1 MTIMSLSATDLAKA
15 EKTPITIRS
24 TFFQNIYLRMD
35 GTGVATST
43 NNGAGTVNCQY
54 GPGAWTTYK
63 VHPQT
68 DGSYAF
74 ESAAFP
80 NVFLRMD
87 GTGVPA
93 TMAGGGTVNCQYG
106 AGPYEKFKA
115 RAQADGSFSFES
127 AAFPG
132 TYLRLVTGSGVTA
145 ATGPGGTVNCQ
156 VNANG
161 GENEKFFLDIA
172 Q

>member
-1 MTIMSLSATDLAKA
+1 MPLSAAGLAKLGDA
-15 EKTPITIRS
+15 PVTIQS
-24 TFFQNIYLRMD
+24 TFFPNIYLRMD
-35 GTGVATST
+35 GTGVTSST
-43 NNGAGTVNCQY
+43 DPGGGTVNCPY
-54 GPGAWTTYK
+54 GTGPWTGYK
-63 VHPQT
+63 VRPQA

-74 ESAAFP
+74 ESAAFS

-93 TMAGGGTVNCQYG
+93 TMAGGGKVNCQCG
-106 AGPYEKFKA
+106 IGPYEKCHL

-132 TYLRLVTGSGVTA
+132 IYLRMVTGSGVTT

-156 VNANG
+156 INANG
-161 GENEKFFLDIA
+161 GEHEKFILNRA
-172 Q
+172 

>member
-1 MTIMSLSATDLAKA
+1 MPLSAADLAKLGD
-15 EKTPITIRS
+15 TPITIQS
-24 TFFQNIYLRMD
+24 TFFPNIFLRMD
-35 GTGVATST
+35 GTGVTSFT
-43 NNGAGTVNCQY
+43 DPGSGTVNCQY
-54 GPGAWTTYK
+54 GPGPWTAYK
-63 VHPQT
+63 ARLQA
-68 DGSYAF
+68 DGTYAF

-87 GTGVPA
+87 GAGVPA
-93 TMAGGGTVNCQYG
+93 NMAGGGKVNCQFG
-106 AGPYEKFKA
+106 AFPYEKYHL

-132 TYLRLVTGSGVTA
+132 IYLRLVTDSGVTT

-161 GENEKFFLDIA
+161 GSHEKFYLERA
-172 Q
+172 

>member
-1 MTIMSLSATDLAKA
+1 MPLSATDLAKPGNA
-15 EKTPITIRS
+15 PITIRS
-24 TFFQNIYLRMD
+24 TFFQNVYLRMD
-35 GTGVATST
+35 GTGVTAST
-43 NNGAGTVNCQY
+43 DNGGGKVNCQY
-54 GPGAWTTYK
+54 GTGPWTTYK

-68 DGSYAF
+68 DGSYSF

-87 GTGVPA
+87 GTGVP
-93 TMAGGGTVNCQYG
+93 TTKAGGGTVNCQYG
-106 AGPYEKFKA
+106 IGPWEKFNA

-132 TYLRLVTGSGVTA
+132 IYLRMVTGSGVTS

-161 GENEKFFLDIA
+161 GENEKFLLDVA
-172 Q
+172 

>member
-1 MTIMSLSATDLAKA
+1 MPLSAADLAKLGDA
-15 EKTPITIRS
+15 PVTIQS
-24 TFFQNIYLRMD
+24 TFFPNVFLRMD
-35 GTGVATST
+35 GTGVTASADH
-43 NNGAGTVNCQY
+43 GGGTVNCQY
-54 GPGAWTTYK
+54 GTGPWTAYR
-63 VHPQT
+63 VRPQT
-68 DGSYAF
+68 DGSYSF

-87 GTGVPA
+87 GNGVPV

-106 AGPYEKFKA
+106 IGPWEKFNA

-132 TYLRLVTGSGVTA
+132 IFLRMVTGSGVTS

-156 VNANG
+156 VKANG
-161 GENEKFFLDIA
+161 GENEKFYLDKA

>member
-1 MTIMSLSATDLAKA
+1 MPLSAADLGKLGD
-15 EKTPITIRS
+15 TPITIQS
-24 TFFQNIYLRMD
+24 TFFPNIYLRMD
-35 GTGVATST
+35 GTGVTSFT
-43 NNGAGTVNCQY
+43 DSGGGTVNCQY
-54 GPGAWTTYK
+54 GTGPWTGYK
-63 VHPQT
+63 VRPQA

-74 ESAAFP
+74 ESVAFP

-93 TMAGGGTVNCQYG
+93 TMAGGGKVNCQYG
-106 AGPYEKFKA
+106 AHPYEKYHL

-132 TYLRLVTGSGVTA
+132 TYLRMVTGSGVTT

-161 GENEKFFLDIA
+161 GEHEKFYLDRA
-172 Q
+172 

>member
-1 MTIMSLSATDLAKA
+1 MPLSATDLATLGN
-15 EKTPITIRS
+15 TPVTIRS

-35 GTGVATST
+35 GTGVTVATD
-43 NNGAGTVNCQY
+43 NGGGTVNCEY
-54 GPGAWTTYK
+54 GTGPWTTYK

-68 DGSYAF
+68 DGSYTF

-87 GTGVPA
+87 GNGVPT

-106 AGPYEKFKA
+106 VGPWEKFHA

-127 AAFPG
+127 VAFPG
-132 TYLRLVTGSGVTA
+132 IFLRMVTGSGVTS

-156 VNANG
+156 INANG
-161 GENEKFFLDIA
+161 GENEKFFLDVA
-172 Q
+172 

>member
-1 MTIMSLSATDLAKA
+1 MPLSAADLAKLGDA
-15 EKTPITIRS
+15 PVTIQS
-24 TFFQNIYLRMD
+24 TFFPNIYLRMD
-35 GTGVATST
+35 GTGVTSST
-43 NNGAGTVNCQY
+43 DPGGGTVNCQY
-54 GPGAWTTYK
+54 GTGPWTGHK
-63 VHPQT
+63 VRPQA

-74 ESAAFP
+74 ESAAFS

-93 TMAGGGTVNCQYG
+93 TMAGGGKVNCQYG
-106 AGPYEKFKA
+106 IGPYEKYHL

-132 TYLRLVTGSGVTA
+132 IYLRMVTGSGVTT

-156 VNANG
+156 INANG
-161 GENEKFFLDIA
+161 GEHEKFILNRA
-172 Q
+172 